1 LEKLL
6 AIMQELRDPKTGCPW
21 DIEQTF
27 DSISNCAVEEAYEVV
42 ESIEDQDF
50 QQLKNEL
57 GDLLFQV
64 VFHSEMAN
72 ELNLFN
78 FQDVV
83 DSISEKLT
91 ARHPHVFGEDPV
103 NDAKTQVNLWEHH
116 KIKEMKLAASEVKIL
131 DGIGTN
137 QPALNRALKLSK
149 RAASVGFDWQSE
161 QEVLTKITEELD
173 ELKVAVE
180 NQDSESIK
188 EEIGDLLFSVVNI
201 ARYSQ
206 LDPENALRQSN
217 RKFETRF
224 GKMEEKLLA
233 TDQKMENLSFT
244 EMDRLWEQVKS
255 QE

>member
-1 LEKLL
+1 
-6 AIMQELRDPKTGCPW
+6 
-21 DIEQTF
+21 
-27 DSISNCAVEEAYEVV
+27 
-42 ESIEDQDF
+42 
-50 QQLKNEL
+50 
-57 GDLLFQV
+57 
-64 VFHSEMAN
+64 
-72 ELNLFN
+72 
-78 FQDVV
+78 
-83 DSISEKLT
+83 
-91 ARHPHVFGEDPV
+91 
-103 NDAKTQVNLWEHH
+103 
-116 KIKEMKLAASEVKIL
+116 MKLAASEVKIL

-161 QEVLTKITEELD
+161 QEVLTKIAEELD